1 MLERI
6 LQVLATWFGCG
17 LSPRAPGT
25 VGTLGAVPLLWLM
38 SSLNPIQYMIATFGF
53 VVLSIWVAHL
63 YELVV
68 SEKHDCPEFVMDEVA
83 GFLVAMVWVPFTW
96 QNLVL
101 GFALF
106 RFFDVLKPFPISW
119 IDRRVHGGVGTVG
132 DDLAAGIGV
141 NVILQVVLGRF

>member
-1 MLERI
+1 MFERI
-6 LQVLATWFGCG
+6 LKVLATWFGCG
-17 LSPRAPGT
+17 LIPRAPGT
-25 VGTLGAVPLLWLM
+25 VGTLGAIPLFWFM
-38 SSLNPIQYMIATFGF
+38 SSLNPIQYMIFTFAF
-53 VVLSIWVAHL
+53 VVLAMWVAQM

-96 QNLVL
+96 QNVAM

-132 DDLAAGIGV
+132 DDLAAGIVV
-141 NVILQVVLGRF
+141 NVILQIVIGRF